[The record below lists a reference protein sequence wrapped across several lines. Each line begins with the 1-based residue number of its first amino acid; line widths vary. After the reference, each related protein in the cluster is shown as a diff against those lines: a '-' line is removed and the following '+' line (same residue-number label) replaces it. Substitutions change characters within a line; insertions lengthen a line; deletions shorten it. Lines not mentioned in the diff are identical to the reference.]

1 MVHLAV
7 GRMAERT
14 NRHATKGVQI
24 EPREDLRM
32 LARELD
38 HRARFGFAGRK
49 GAGAGLLVGGRPTP
63 REVTI
68 EIDGI
73 VGHEIRR
80 RNVPTIEVLDVS
92 LGKNLVER
100 TDVAVINGAL
110 DEHAG
115 DVARF
120 DHFAGGILFAH
131 QEAGA
136 VSVDVAEDPARRG
149 TCDAFIAGHR
159 ADEARARDD
168 RFGAVRRHAWKYV
181 NQHFA
186 QHRVQLRGDGRRRR
200 LEVNPQ
206 HFFGDGERYARAG
219 EFRRVHVAI
228 DPRGG
233 PDARRFTTN
242 GKQPQFATFGRGADG
257 CELAD
262 LGIGGRPRAQLRG
275 DGVV

>member
-1 MVHLAV
+1 MQSPGAKALADPSQYPRLEAYVKDIV
-7 GRMAERT
+7 GRFAKDDRILGWDLW
-14 NRHATKGVQI
+14 N
-24 EPREDLRM
+24 EPDNSN
-32 LARELD
+32 ASSYAD
-38 HRARFGFAGRK
+38 
-49 GAGAGLLVGGRPTP
+49 T
-63 REVTI
+63 
-68 EIDGI
+68 
-73 VGHEIRR
+73 
-80 RNVPTIEVLDVS
+80 S
-92 LGKNLVER
+92 Q
-100 TDVAVINGAL
+100 
-110 DEHAG
+110 
-115 DVARF
+115 ARF
-120 DHFAGGILFAH
+120 DHVAGGILFAH